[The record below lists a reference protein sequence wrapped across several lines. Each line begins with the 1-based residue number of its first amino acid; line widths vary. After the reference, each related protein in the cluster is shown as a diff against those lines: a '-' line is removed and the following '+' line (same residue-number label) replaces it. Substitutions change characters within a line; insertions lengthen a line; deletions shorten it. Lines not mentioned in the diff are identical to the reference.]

1 MIMATQDEIWSAA
14 DELVARGER
23 PTLVAVRHALGGGS
37 YTTISEGLKAWR
49 ARGRAQ
55 VEAPELPEAVR
66 DTLQRALQSVWQAAS
81 DAARTEVESTRA
93 ALEARERALVQE
105 RAEALELADELS
117 RQQEATRAESE
128 HLRAELQRVQSAA
141 DQADG
146 RAREREAHI
155 QALERDLREAR
166 EAQQGSAA
174 QVSRLEAEVEHLRQD
189 LSTRTHELEQAR
201 KAASELSGLRAEPAE
216 DLRLEIARLQE
227 RVTATDRRADEWR
240 AEAERLQALWA
251 QWTPGQA
258 PGPEPPKP
266 HGAKRRDGLRRKTPQ
281 EG

>member
-23 PTLVAVRHALGGGS
+23 PTLVAVRRALGGGS

-93 ALEARERALVQE
+93 ALEARERALAQE

-189 LSTRTHELEQAR
+189 LSTRTQELEQAR
-201 KAASELSGLRAEPAE
+201 KAASELSRHVEGLRAEPAA
-216 DLRLEIARLQE
+216 DLHLEIARLQE

-251 QWTPGQA
+251 QWTAGQA
-258 PGPEPPKP
+258 SGPEPPK
-266 HGAKRRDGLRRKTPQ
+266 RRDGPRRKTPQ